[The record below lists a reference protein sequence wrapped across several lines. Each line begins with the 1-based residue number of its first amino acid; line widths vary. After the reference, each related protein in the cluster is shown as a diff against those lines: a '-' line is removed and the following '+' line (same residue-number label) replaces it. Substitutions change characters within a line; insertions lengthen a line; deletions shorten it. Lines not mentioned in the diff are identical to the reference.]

1 MGLPAVLRSRLR
13 PSTEKSGTSSP
24 SSPTS
29 KEELGHG
36 TDLTDASIKQ
46 ATRMRRGFALS
57 ASFAYLVSWI
67 FLVLV
72 RYLFPNHRIFHTPIL
87 TTIPRS

>member
-29 KEELGHG
+29 KEHLGS
-36 TDLTDASIKQ
+36 DLTNASIKQ

-72 RYLFPNHRIFHTPIL
+72 SYLPSPPLSQSPPIY
-87 TTIPRS
+87 THPY